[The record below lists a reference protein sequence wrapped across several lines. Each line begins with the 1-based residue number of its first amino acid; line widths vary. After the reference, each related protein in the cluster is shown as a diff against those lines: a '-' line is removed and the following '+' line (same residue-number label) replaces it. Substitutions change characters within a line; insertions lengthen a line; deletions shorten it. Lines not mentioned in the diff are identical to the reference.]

1 MIINLQHVRKPPMTI
16 PIEEPEDAGY
26 PDTSMGTNTSVTV
39 QTITFVGQPLMFIAI
54 DASAMMPGGVPLAV
68 SWTPN
73 AATRPVSRII
83 KPPMDWQD
91 RPRDDDESAIHGLT
105 MNAVIRRG
113 EPLQEVARDV
123 HAALHGHRL
132 ISVFPSLDRLWL
144 NELFLPTTLDPCRQ
158 FLSLSDLALKIAA
171 KTGLDDDAFTR
182 AAIHDWFKVFK
193 PRPAEQRVQHMA
205 GMTQAIVEAA
215 AAKGLIDPDQPFE
228 IDG

>member
-1 MIINLQHVRKPPMTI
+1 
-16 PIEEPEDAGY
+16 
-26 PDTSMGTNTSVTV
+26 MGTDASVTV
-39 QTITFVGQPLMFIAI
+39 PTITFVGQPLMFIAI
-54 DASAMMPGGVPLAV
+54 DASAMMPGGVPMAV

-73 AATRPVSRII
+73 AVARPASRII

-91 RPRDDDESAIHGLT
+91 RPRDDEESAVHGLT

-113 EPLQEVARDV
+113 EPLQEVAKDL

-144 NELFLPTTLDPCRQ
+144 NELFLPTTLEPC
-158 FLSLSDLALKIAA
+158 FKYLSLSDLALKIAA
-171 KTGLDDDAFTR
+171 QTGLDDDAFTR

-193 PRPAEQRVQHMA
+193 PRPTEHRVQHMA
-205 GMTQAIVEAA
+205 GLVQAIVEAA
-215 AAKGLIDPDQPFE
+215 VAKGLIDSDQRFD

>member
-1 MIINLQHVRKPPMTI
+1 MTI
-16 PIEEPEDAGY
+16 PIEEPEDAGR
-26 PDTSMGTNTSVTV
+26 PNKPMDINASVIV
-39 QTITFVGQPLMFIAI
+39 PAITFVGQRLMFIAI
-54 DASAMMPGGVPLAV
+54 DASAMMPGGVPLAI

-73 AATRPVSRII
+73 ADTRPTSRII

-91 RPRDDDESAIHGLT
+91 RPRDDDESAVHGLT
-105 MNAVIRRG
+105 MNAAIKRG

-123 HAALHGHRL
+123 HAALHGNRL
-132 ISVFPSLDRLWL
+132 VSVFLSGDRLWL
-144 NELFLPTTLDPCRQ
+144 NELFLPTTLNPCLKY
-158 FLSLSDLALKIAA
+158 LSLSDLALKIAT

-205 GMTQAIVEAA
+205 GLVQAILEATVS
-215 AAKGLIDPDQPFE
+215 KGLIDPNQPFE